1 MKEVSSL
8 DRLAYLNALGK
19 DKPFEI
25 LLKIIEVE
33 CYEMNFED
41 MESLKNDSKTIS
53 NLIKEKYHIDIDAY
67 ILERWFQSYFKVVDG
82 KAQLKITEN
91 LSDEINHIKEE
102 EKKFLDKVSD
112 IRKEFI
118 EYAQTQFG
126 VTLENEL
133 AKKIFDR
140 YVYSVASDRDLSL
153 FQNNKY
159 FIFQEFIKKL
169 YLEDREKLK
178 IIENFGV
185 ANQIKDI
192 VLNGDEEEGNE
203 NFLEGCIIF
212 LDTPIVLE
220 RLGYDGKNL
229 SDTYKNFLDDLQ
241 KAGAKLKV
249 YEHTLDEIWSILFNF
264 KRCIAQNNF
273 NGKGVITFLKARK
286 EFLESNPSKEL
297 PLDRDKVKKNIEVTG
312 FEIYSMDDS
321 DCLETRE
328 CYEEW
333 EIDENEFKKILT
345 NIDPNYELHEARLNK
360 DIQSISA
367 TSRLRKRDNIGDIKN
382 YKDGRYYFLVDN
394 FALIRSIKEYYEKK
408 GVIKSKNELLL
419 ENTVLFLLWQNLT
432 KNNELNRSL
441 FRSKCFA
448 ISTIDEEFK
457 EKLYRETRKIE
468 VYDTDVHISEEIIA
482 NPDME
487 REVYRKIIKD
497 HEDQKTIDEL
507 YLSKTIYNVIDENNE
522 KIVKEVE
529 EKYENKLNLLEENK
543 EKELNDKTKEYEEKL
558 ENIRKQNEKKKLQDN
573 IDSVKKLVLS
583 KKKSVCY
590 AFIKFLYNLV
600 DKDYDEILWTK
611 NCEILG
617 YEIEYKEEYL
627 KNTPIRGDN
636 I

>member
-1 MKEVSSL
+1 MQESSIN
-8 DRLAYLNALGK
+8 RLAYLNALGK

-25 LLKIIEVE
+25 LLKIIEIE
-33 CYEMNFED
+33 CYVSNFAD
-41 MESLKNDSKTIS
+41 MESLKNDSKEIS
-53 NLIKEKYHIDIDAY
+53 NLIKEKYNIDIDAY
-67 ILERWFQSYFKVVDG
+67 ILKKWFPSYFKVVDG

-102 EKKFLDKVSD
+102 EKEFLNKISD
-112 IRKEFI
+112 IRKKFI
-118 EYAQTQFG
+118 EYAKTQFR
-126 VTLENEL
+126 VSFNNES
-133 AKKIFDR
+133 AKEIFNS
-140 YVYSVASDRDLSL
+140 YVYSVASDRNLSL
-153 FQNNKY
+153 SQDKKY

-169 YLEDREKLK
+169 YLEDRESLE

-185 ANQIKDI
+185 ANQIQDI
-192 VLNGDEEEGNE
+192 VLNGDEVEGDE
-203 NFLEGCIIF
+203 NFLEDCIIF
-212 LDTPIVLE
+212 LDTPIVLK
-220 RLGYDGKNL
+220 RLGYDGKDL

-273 NGKGVITFLKARK
+273 NGKGVIPFLKARK
-286 EFLESNPSKEL
+286 EFFESNPSKEL
-297 PLDRDKVKKNIEVTG
+297 PLDRDKVKTNIEFAG

-321 DCLETRE
+321 DCLETRD

-333 EIDENEFKKILT
+333 EIDENELKKILT
-345 NIDPNYELHEARLNK
+345 HIDPNYEFHDARLNK

-367 TSRLRKRDNIGDIKN
+367 TSRLRKRDNIGDIKK
-382 YKDGRYYFLVDN
+382 YKDGKYYFLVDN

-408 GVIKSKNELLL
+408 GIIKSKNELLL

-448 ISTIDEEFK
+448 INTIDEEFK

-468 VYDTDVHISEEIIA
+468 VYDMDISISDKIGA
-482 NPDME
+482 HPDME
-487 REVYRKIIKD
+487 SEVFRKSIK
-497 HEDQKTIDEL
+497 DQKTIDEL
-507 YLSKTIYNVIDENNE
+507 YLSKIIYNVIDENNE

-543 EKELNDKTKEYEEKL
+543 EKELNDKTKEYKEEL
-558 ENIRKQNEKKKLQDN
+558 ENIRKQNEEKKLRDN
-573 IDSVKKLVLS
+573 IDSVKKLVLR

-590 AFIKFLYNLV
+590 AVLKFLYNLV

-617 YEIEYKEEYL
+617 YDFEYKEEYL
-627 KNTPIRGDN
+627 KNTPVRGDD

>member
-1 MKEVSSL
+1 MKEVSSI

-33 CYEMNFED
+33 CYELNFED
-41 MESLKNDSKTIS
+41 MESLKNDSKAIS
-53 NLIKEKYHIDIDAY
+53 NLIKEKYHVDIDAY

-140 YVYSVASDRDLSL
+140 YVYSVASDRDLGLS
-153 FQNNKY
+153 QDNKY

-286 EFLESNPSKEL
+286 EFLESNPSEEL
-297 PLDRDKVKKNIEVTG
+297 PLDRDKVKENIEHAG
-312 FEIYSMDDS
+312 FKIYSMDDS

-333 EIDENEFKKILT
+333 EIDENELKKILT

-482 NPDME
+482 HPDME

-507 YLSKTIYNVIDENNE
+507 YLSKTIYNIIDENNE

-558 ENIRKQNEKKKLQDN
+558 KNINKLNDCKQFQTK
-573 IDSVKKLVLS
+573 IDAVKKIVSSEKRFYYGL
-583 KKKSVCY
+583 
-590 AFIKFLYNLV
+590 IKFVLKILN
-600 DKDYDEILWTK
+600 KNYDEILWNRSCK
-611 NCEILG
+611 RLG
-617 YEIEYKEEYL
+617 YDFEYKEEYL
-627 KNTPIRGDN
+627 KND
-636 I
+636 